1 MARQAQNKETET
13 TVTTEVQET
22 ETKTPSTTKVQSTAT
37 KTIYDEACEVG
48 IKNPESYP
56 EDILKNEIKM
66 RDMVTIKLP
75 KDNFMYKYDV
85 LVSNPITGKM
95 MKIKRGEPVQVPR
108 CVKEILDEAKQQN
121 DIAYVAQTEMAENF
135 SNAEQ
140 NN

>member
-1 MARQAQNKETET
+1 MARRAQNKETET

-22 ETKTPSTTKVQSTAT
+22 ETETPSTTEVQETVNP
-37 KTIYDEACEVG
+37 IYDEARKVG

-66 RDMVTIKLP
+66 REMVTIKLP

-121 DIAYVAQTEMAENF
+121 DIAYVAQAEMAENF